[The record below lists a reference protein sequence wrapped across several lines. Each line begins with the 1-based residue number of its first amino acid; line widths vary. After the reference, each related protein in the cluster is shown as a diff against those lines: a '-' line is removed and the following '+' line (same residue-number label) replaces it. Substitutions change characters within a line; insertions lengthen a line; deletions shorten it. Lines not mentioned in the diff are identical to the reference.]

1 MTVGSGG
8 ISDTGEEDAGD
19 EEGVEEEGEEDLGLR
34 VMKGMWA
41 SIRSCRGCEKGAGE
55 DESASSWEMV
65 YVLGIIDARGICAA
79 ARGEG
84 AGKTSVGGASS
95 VSL

>member
-1 MTVGSGG
+1 M
-8 ISDTGEEDAGD
+8 GEEDVGE
-19 EEGVEEEGEEDLGLR
+19 EEGAEEEGEEDLGLR

-41 SIRSCRGCEKGAGE
+41 SICSRRGCEKGAGE

-65 YVLGIIDARGICAA
+65 YVLGIIDERGIFA

-84 AGKTSVGGASS
+84 AGETSVGGAPS